1 MCPPQEKGDRLS
13 QTMGVAAHL
22 GIDLAEYDARIR
34 TFIPYYEEMLDVAAV
49 ALNPKVGTI
58 VDLGIG
64 TGALSASCGRRV
76 QNAEFVG
83 IDSDPEMLK
92 AAATRISGARLICGS
107 FQRCEIPACDAV
119 VASFAL
125 HHVRSRKAKS
135 ALYRRIAARLRR
147 GGQLINVDCQP
158 AQEKNLAQQQFAAWK
173 QYLQLSYD
181 EGQANDFLFA
191 WSKEDAYL
199 PLEVELS
206 LMSKA
211 GFHVEVLWRKDA
223 FSVLVGLRK

>member
-1 MCPPQEKGDRLS
+1 
-13 QTMGVAAHL
+13 MGVAAHL

-34 TFIPYYEEMLDVAAV
+34 TFIPHYEEMLDVAAA
-49 ALNPKVGTI
+49 ALNSKAATI

-64 TGALSASCGRRV
+64 TGALSACCRRRA

-92 AAATRISGARLICGS
+92 AAAARIPGARLICGS

-125 HHVRSRKAKS
+125 HHVRTEKAKS
-135 ALYRRIAARLRR
+135 ALYKRVAAKLRP

-158 AQEKNLAQQQFAAWK
+158 ARYKSLADRQFVAWR
-173 QYLQLSYD
+173 QHLRLRYD
-181 EGQANDFLFA
+181 ERQANDFLLA
-191 WSKEDAYL
+191 WSKEDVYV
-199 PLEVELS
+199 PLEVELG
-206 LMSKA
+206 LMSNA
-211 GFHVEVLWRKDA
+211 GLRVEVLWRKDA
-223 FSVLVGLRK
+223 FSVLVGFRK